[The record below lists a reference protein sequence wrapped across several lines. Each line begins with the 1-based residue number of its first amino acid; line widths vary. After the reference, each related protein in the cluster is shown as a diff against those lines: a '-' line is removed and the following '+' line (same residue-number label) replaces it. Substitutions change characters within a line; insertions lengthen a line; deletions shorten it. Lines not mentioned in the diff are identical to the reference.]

1 MSRLGNG
8 ILSVG
13 SLSALVAAMAATDDT
28 FRGFLAGIL
37 TAEPSSARASASA
50 SVQHMTRVVT
60 ETLALQTA
68 GHGSLVVF
76 ALAAGALILL
86 MLRT

>member
-1 MSRLGNG
+1 MSRLSSG

-13 SLSALVAAMAATDDT
+13 SISALVAAMAAIDDT
-28 FRGFLAGIL
+28 FRGVLAGIL
-37 TAEPSSARASASA
+37 TAEPSNALVSASASA
-50 SVQHMTRVVT
+50 QHMTRAFT
-60 ETLALQTA
+60 QTLALQTA

-76 ALAAGALILL
+76 ALAAGALFLL